1 MKTRRFKKDI
11 PPEKG
16 EETGIAMGNMKP
28 SGSCPEKIEVVV
40 ECYCFLIN
48 IIVVGVEPRRD
59 ALVYAPCFFLLKISI
74 GLAKRLDVEKW
85 ARCCYWPFPVK
96 VSHFRAF
103 RLYIKTLNF
112 DPAVKSQSFRFF
124 LRHENA
130 KKLFS
135 STRRLF
141 F

>member
-16 EETGIAMGNMKP
+16 EETGIAMDNMKP

-59 ALVYAPCFFLLKISI
+59 ALVYAPWLFFFKISI
-74 GLAKRLDVEKW
+74 GLAKRLDRPIYVG
-85 ARCCYWPFPVK
+85 CCCWPFPVK

-112 DPAVKSQSFRFF
+112 DLAVKSRRFLAF
-124 LRHENA
+124 LSHENA

-135 STRRLF
+135 SKRRLF